1 MLAEERKLRVGV
13 LGCGPISQAGH
24 FEACQKA
31 SNAELY
37 AICDAADD
45 LRERMKELW
54 QPVKAY
60 ADYQQMLDDDNVDAV
75 IIATADAFHITLAIM
90 AINAGKHVLCE
101 KPLGIAIDE
110 CEELVSVVRKTDR
123 LFQLGHMKRFDG
135 GIQAARDFI
144 QSEMGQLV
152 AYKGWYCDNSQ
163 RYLTINA
170 VQPQVILSEA
180 KRKPKIAPKADLQQ
194 YNLLSHGSHLIDT
207 AMHLAGDITEIEAHY
222 LKRAGHQSWFINAAF
237 ADGTLGHLDLTLGV
251 HMDWHEGFQ
260 IYGENGSVVG
270 KTYNPW
276 FYKSSDVDIFNK
288 ATGNFTR
295 PLAADGQFYRRQLEA
310 FADCILNEKPITRA
324 ATLEEGLRTVKTMVA
339 IQESTR
345 TGKPVRVADARGSV

>member
-1 MLAEERKLRVGV
+1 MSAEEKKLRVGV

-24 FEACQKA
+24 FEACTKA
-31 SNAELY
+31 CNVELY

-45 LRERMKELW
+45 LRERMKQLW
-54 QPVKAY
+54 QPAKAY
-60 ADYQQMLDDDNVDAV
+60 ADYQQMLNDENVDAV

-90 AINAGKHVLCE
+90 AINAGKHVLGE
-101 KPLGIAIDE
+101 KPLGLSIE
-110 CEELVSVVRKTDR
+110 ESEELVDIVSKTSL
-123 LFQLGHMKRFDG
+123 LFQIGHMKRFDG

-144 QSEMGQLV
+144 QSGMGQLV

-170 VQPQVILSEA
+170 VQPQVLLSEA

-194 YNLLSHGSHLIDT
+194 YNLLSHGSHLLDT

-222 LKRAGHQSWFINAAF
+222 LKRAGHQCWLMNATF
-237 ADGTLGHLDLTLGV
+237 ADGTLGQLDLTLGV

-276 FYKSSDVDIFNK
+276 LYKSSEVEIFSK
-288 ATGNFTR
+288 ITGNFTR

-310 FADCILNEKPITRA
+310 FADCILNDKPIARA
-324 ATLEEGLRTVKTMVA
+324 ATLAEGLQTVKTMVA

-345 TGKPVRVADARGSV
+345 TGQPVRVADAKGSV

>member
-1 MLAEERKLRVGV
+1 MTVEQKKLRVGV

-24 FEACQKA
+24 FEACSKA
-31 SNAELY
+31 NNAELY
-37 AICDAADD
+37 AICDSADD
-45 LRERMKELW
+45 LRSRMQAIW
-54 QPVKAY
+54 QPTVAY
-60 ADYQQMLDDDNVDAV
+60 SDYQQMLDDENVDAV
-75 IIATADAFHITLAIM
+75 IIATADAFHIQLAMM

-101 KPLGIAIDE
+101 KPLGITIDE
-110 CEELVSVVRKTDR
+110 CEELVEVVNKTDR

-144 QSEMGQLV
+144 QTEMGQLV

-170 VQPQVILSEA
+170 VQPQVILSDS

-194 YNLLSHGSHLIDT
+194 YNLLSHGSHLLDT
-207 AMHLAGDITEIEAHY
+207 AMHLAGDITEIESHY
-222 LKRAGHQSWFINAAF
+222 LKRAGHQCWLMSVAF
-237 ADGTLGHLDLTLGV
+237 ADGTLGQLDLTLGV

-276 FYKSSDVDIFNK
+276 FYKSSDVEIFSK

-310 FADCILNEKPITRA
+310 FADSILNETPIIRA

-345 TGKPVRVADARGSV
+345 TGKSVRVADARGSV